1 MRKIIISFCILFA
14 ALSLQAQSVNGIRI
28 DGGNTPI
35 LVYLGGNQI
44 CLPTTTCFIANLNPG
59 HYTVEVFATRFTRA
73 GERVWKGEKLY
84 KDLVYFDGRG
94 VTEIWVD
101 GRDNM
106 RPERPGRPEQG
117 EHRPGYGYNRVMN
130 DQLFQT
136 FYKEM
141 KNEPF
146 KDDRMKLLNAALA
159 GSDFTSAQ
167 CLQLTKLYT
176 FDDDRMEIMK
186 IMYPRIVDKEAFFT
200 VINTLT
206 FSSSKEKMK
215 DFFMVTA
222 TLTFS
227 KNKTQ
232 MNDFIREYEG
242 R

>member
-35 LVYLGGNQI
+35 LVYLGGSQI

-84 KDLVYFDGRG
+84 KDFVYFDGRG

-106 RPERPGRPEQG
+106 RPERPGRPDQG

-215 DFFMVTA
+215 DFIIGYG
-222 TLTFS
+222 
-227 KNKTQ
+227 K
-232 MNDFIREYEG
+232 R
-242 R
+242 

>member
-84 KDLVYFDGRG
+84 KDFVYFDGRG

-101 GRDNM
+101 GRDNI
-106 RPERPGRPEQG
+106 RPERPGRPDQG
-117 EHRPGYGYNRVMN
+117 EHRPGYGHNRVMN

-206 FSSSKEKMK
+206 FGSSKEKMK
-215 DFFMVTA
+215 DFIIGYG
-222 TLTFS
+222 
-227 KNKTQ
+227 K
-232 MNDFIREYEG
+232 R
-242 R
+242 

>member
-167 CLQLTKLYT
+167 CLQLTNLYT

-215 DFFMVTA
+215 DFIIGYG
-222 TLTFS
+222 
-227 KNKTQ
+227 K
-232 MNDFIREYEG
+232 R
-242 R
+242 

>member
-59 HYTVEVFATRFTRA
+59 HYTVEVYATRFTRA

-84 KDLVYFDGRG
+84 KDFVYFDGRG

-101 GRDNM
+101 GRDNI

-215 DFFMVTA
+215 DFMIGYG
-222 TLTFS
+222 
-227 KNKTQ
+227 K
-232 MNDFIREYEG
+232 R
-242 R
+242 

>member
-186 IMYPRIVDKEAFFT
+186 IMYPRIVDKAAFFT

-215 DFFMVTA
+215 DFIIGYG
-222 TLTFS
+222 
-227 KNKTQ
+227 K
-232 MNDFIREYEG
+232 R
-242 R
+242 

>member
-59 HYTVEVFATRFTRA
+59 HYTIEVFATRFTRA

-215 DFFMVTA
+215 DFMIGYG
-222 TLTFS
+222 
-227 KNKTQ
+227 K
-232 MNDFIREYEG
+232 R
-242 R
+242 

>member
-167 CLQLTKLYT
+167 CLQLTQLYT

-215 DFFMVTA
+215 DFIIGYG
-222 TLTFS
+222 
-227 KNKTQ
+227 K
-232 MNDFIREYEG
+232 R
-242 R
+242 

>member
-84 KDLVYFDGRG
+84 KDLVFFDGRG

-101 GRDNM
+101 RRDNM

-215 DFFMVTA
+215 DFIIGYG
-222 TLTFS
+222 
-227 KNKTQ
+227 K
-232 MNDFIREYEG
+232 R
-242 R
+242 

>member
-101 GRDNM
+101 GRDNI

-215 DFFMVTA
+215 DFMIGYG
-222 TLTFS
+222 
-227 KNKTQ
+227 K
-232 MNDFIREYEG
+232 R
-242 R
+242 

>member
-186 IMYPRIVDKEAFFT
+186 MMYPRIVDKEAFFT

-215 DFFMVTA
+215 DFIIGYG
-222 TLTFS
+222 
-227 KNKTQ
+227 K
-232 MNDFIREYEG
+232 R
-242 R
+242 

>member
-59 HYTVEVFATRFTRA
+59 HYTVEVYATRFTRA

-117 EHRPGYGYNRVMN
+117 EHRPGFGYNRVMN

-215 DFFMVTA
+215 DFIIGYG
-222 TLTFS
+222 
-227 KNKTQ
+227 K
-232 MNDFIREYEG
+232 R
-242 R
+242 

>member
-94 VTEIWVD
+94 VREIWVD

-215 DFFMVTA
+215 DFIIGYG
-222 TLTFS
+222 
-227 KNKTQ
+227 K
-232 MNDFIREYEG
+232 R
-242 R
+242 

>member
-73 GERVWKGEKLY
+73 GERVWKGKKLY
-84 KDLVYFDGRG
+84 KDFVYFDGRG

-146 KDDRMKLLNAALA
+146 KDDRMKLLNAALS

-215 DFFMVTA
+215 DFIIGYG
-222 TLTFS
+222 
-227 KNKTQ
+227 K
-232 MNDFIREYEG
+232 R
-242 R
+242 

>member
-146 KDDRMKLLNAALA
+146 KDVRMKLLNAALA

-215 DFFMVTA
+215 DFIIGYG
-222 TLTFS
+222 
-227 KNKTQ
+227 K
-232 MNDFIREYEG
+232 R
-242 R
+242 

>member
-1 MRKIIISFCILFA
+1 MCIRD
-14 ALSLQAQSVNGIRI
+14 S
-28 DGGNTPI
+28 
-35 LVYLGGNQI
+35 
-44 CLPTTTCFIANLNPG
+44 LNPG

-159 GSDFTSAQ
+159 GSDFTSDQ
-167 CLQLTKLYT
+167 CLQPVSYTHLDVYKRQVPLTRQY
-176 FDDDRMEIMK
+176 
-186 IMYPRIVDKEAFFT
+186 
-200 VINTLT
+200 
-206 FSSSKEKMK
+206 SSSRVSVL
-215 DFFMVTA
+215 FH
-222 TLTFS
+222 
-227 KNKTQ
+227 
-232 MNDFIREYEG
+232 
-242 R
+242 

>member
-94 VTEIWVD
+94 VKEIWVD
-101 GRDNM
+101 GRDNI
-106 RPERPGRPEQG
+106 RPERPGRPDQG
-117 EHRPGYGYNRVMN
+117 EHRPGYGHNRVMN

-215 DFFMVTA
+215 DFMIGYG
-222 TLTFS
+222 
-227 KNKTQ
+227 K
-232 MNDFIREYEG
+232 R
-242 R
+242 

>member
-206 FSSSKEKMK
+206 LSSSKEKMK
-215 DFFMVTA
+215 DFIIGYG
-222 TLTFS
+222 
-227 KNKTQ
+227 K
-232 MNDFIREYEG
+232 R
-242 R
+242 

>member
-106 RPERPGRPEQG
+106 RPERPSRPEQG

-186 IMYPRIVDKEAFFT
+186 IVYPRIVDKEAFFT

-215 DFFMVTA
+215 DFIIGCG
-222 TLTFS
+222 
-227 KNKTQ
+227 K
-232 MNDFIREYEG
+232 R
-242 R
+242 

>member
-44 CLPTTTCFIANLNPG
+44 SLPTTTCFIANLNPG

-186 IMYPRIVDKEAFFT
+186 IMYPQIVDKEAFFT

-206 FSSSKEKMK
+206 FGSSKEKMK
-215 DFFMVTA
+215 DFIIGYG
-222 TLTFS
+222 
-227 KNKTQ
+227 K
-232 MNDFIREYEG
+232 R
-242 R
+242 

>member
-35 LVYLGGNQI
+35 LVYLAGNQI

-215 DFFMVTA
+215 DFIIGYG
-222 TLTFS
+222 
-227 KNKTQ
+227 K
-232 MNDFIREYEG
+232 R
-242 R
+242 

>member
-1 MRKIIISFCILFA
+1 MRKIILSFCILFA

-84 KDLVYFDGRG
+84 KDFVYFDGRG
-94 VTEIWVD
+94 VKEIWVD
-101 GRDNM
+101 GRDNI
-106 RPERPGRPEQG
+106 RPERPGRPDQG
-117 EHRPGYGYNRVMN
+117 EHRPGYGHNRVMN

-215 DFFMVTA
+215 DFMIGYG
-222 TLTFS
+222 
-227 KNKTQ
+227 K
-232 MNDFIREYEG
+232 R
-242 R
+242 

>member
-106 RPERPGRPEQG
+106 RPERPSRPEQG

-206 FSSSKEKMK
+206 FGSSKEKM
-215 DFFMVTA
+215 
-222 TLTFS
+222 
-227 KNKTQ
+227 
-232 MNDFIREYEG
+232 
-242 R
+242 